1 MMALRIRAR
10 TAWLWMAALGFVACD
25 PDDGSDGAAPVAQ
38 DTSSGSASD
47 TGGSSGDGGAPDA
60 AQGSD
65 PDAFDAGDSAGQPDD
80 TTPPADDV
88 EDTATAEPID
98 GATEPKDSSV
108 EHDTG
113 TGSTD
118 VGGVG
123 TDAGGGNGD
132 ATSPVDAG
140 GSDECTGPGPILGS
154 APDPVAGAA
163 PACTKEAG
171 CAAPIYYLDDFQPL
185 SCGYGAT
192 YGLDAF
198 VGKPTLVVLL
208 AAWCPF
214 CRAQIEKLEE
224 LRVEL
229 AFGGYALNFLVVNK
243 ADAAK
248 DQVEFTNRCSFPLLQ
263 DLVEVD
269 AWGLHQGVKDDFFLY
284 DGAGNLIG
292 FYQAT
297 GEPAL
302 NLSTEEGMQAL
313 RTILIDAASQE

>member
-1 MMALRIRAR
+1 LVACGLA
-10 TAWLWMAALGFVACD
+10 ACD
-25 PDDGSDGAAPVAQ
+25 PDDGSDGAALVVQ
-38 DTSSGSASD
+38 DTASDNASD
-47 TGGSSGDGGAPDA
+47 TGGSSGDGGAPDESEGDEPDTVEA
-60 AQGSD
+60 RDSAGADDDASQSVDTALDPD
-65 PDAFDAGDSAGQPDD
+65 PDAAI
-80 TTPPADDV
+80 
-88 EDTATAEPID
+88 AEPID
-98 GATEPKDSSV
+98 AGTEPA
-108 EHDTG
+108 DTAVAQDTSG
-113 TGSTD
+113 GSAD
-118 VGGVG
+118 VGG
-123 TDAGGGNGD
+123 GGGD
-132 ATSPVDAG
+132 VSITVDAG

-214 CRAQIEKLEE
+214 CRAQLEKLEE

-229 AFGGYALNFLVVNK
+229 AFGGYAINFVVVNK

-263 DLVEVD
+263 DIVEVD

-292 FYQAT
+292 FYQPT

-302 NLSTEEGMQAL
+302 NLTKEEGMQAL
-313 RTILIDAASQE
+313 RTILIDAASGE